1 MLKFLLAIYM
11 VHIVFS
17 FENTFLGC
25 YNDISPGKRIP
36 SSIGQNRAKPECIK
50 DCFSKYYRYSFIYTE
65 GNCSC
70 GNYLGEEV
78 SNVTCSEC
86 QSETCSDSKVNLTD
100 TYFTGNLVPGPPRN
114 YKVTNITE
122 NHIRITW
129 QEPESFVEITKYKI
143 MTNVIHTY
151 SSYAPISPEWF
162 YSNDTFQTALNTL
175 LPATKYNVT
184 LSTVSPDGD
193 GALVFRVIETK
204 LDKPDSIPTKPKI
217 IENRGHQLDVQLLPT
232 PNNNGPVTAYRII
245 VVNEDANQDFD
256 DTDLGSYHDAN
267 RNGLSYYIAAELN
280 PKDINNIFTVGDGRT
295 YGRYY
300 NAPLDTN
307 INYNLILALVSSLNG
322 VEKVVYSN
330 GVGTGSGVSI
340 LNVPDDQIGSDSPAV
355 IIGLSVAIGLLT
367 FMLIAGIIGFIIL
380 KSRVVNRRHR
390 LSDNQ
395 ELTLQGPMIEVE
407 NNGYIDEE
415 EVVPVNHY
423 RNLKQ
428 KVRTIPS
435 SQLNVE
441 PTNLLGVGRYGR
453 VNSAILQDNDNVIST
468 AAYTIQD
475 KKMSQETRKTMLHD
489 LDVLIKVGK
498 HDNIICLIGMCETS
512 QNIYVVLEHAS
523 LNLKDFLLANRDSL
537 PGRFS
542 TMSESQALDI
552 AVQIAKGMA
561 HLDSCKIIHKQLC
574 ARSVMISPVG
584 VVKVSSYG
592 IAQYF
597 SHNKIPDY
605 TRWTDVEVFK
615 NHPHNRKSD
624 VWSYACL
631 LWEIC
636 ALGGTPYGFVANNNE
651 IPDKIMKGLRLPQLQ
666 YINDDMY
673 QIMLDCWQLDF
684 TERPSFVELGESLES
699 LKKNDLI
706 PYITFS
712 TFPNFQYEQ
721 FYPDMELAV
730 RPVF

>member
-1 MLKFLLAIYM
+1 MFKFLLTIYM
-11 VHIVFS
+11 ANFVFS

-25 YNDISPGKRIP
+25 YNDISPGKRI
-36 SSIGQNRAKPECIK
+36 SIEQNRAKPECIK
-50 DCFSKYYRYSFIYTE
+50 DCFSKYYRYSFIYNE
-65 GNCSC
+65 GTCLC
-70 GNYLGEEV
+70 GNYLGEQV
-78 SNVTCSEC
+78 SNETCSEC
-86 QSETCSDSKVNLTD
+86 QSCDFKVNLTD

-114 YKVTNITE
+114 FKVTNITE

-129 QEPESFVEITKYKI
+129 QEPESYVEITKYKI
-143 MTNVIHTY
+143 MTIVIHTY
-151 SSYAPISPEWF
+151 SSYYAPHSPEWF
-162 YSNDTFQTALNTL
+162 YSNDTFQTAMYTL

-217 IENRGHQLDVQLLPT
+217 VENRGHQLDVKLLPT

-245 VVNEDANQDFD
+245 VINEDANQDFD
-256 DTDLGSYHDAN
+256 DTILSSYHDAN

-295 YGRYY
+295 YGKYY

-330 GVGTGSGVSI
+330 GVGTGNGVSI
-340 LNVPDDQIGSDSPAV
+340 LNVSDDQIGGDSPAV

-453 VNSAILQDNDNVIST
+453 VNSAILQENDNVIST

-475 KKMSQETRKTMLHD
+475 KKMSQETRKIMLHD
-489 LDVLIKVGK
+489 LDVLIKVGR
-498 HDNIICLIGMCETS
+498 HDNVICLIGMCETS
-512 QNIYVVLEHAS
+512 QVIYVVLEHAS

-542 TMSESQALDI
+542 TMTESQALDI

-574 ARSVMISPVG
+574 ARSVIISHGG
-584 VVKVSSYG
+584 VVKVTSYG

-651 IPDKIMKGLRLPQLQ
+651 IPDKIVKGLRLPQLQ
-666 YINDDMY
+666 YINDEMY